1 MDYNL
6 AELGIVEV
14 RKGAQESH
22 VSQYFW
28 PMSDEQKPASLSLEG
43 GGLRR
48 AAAIST
54 ILPLS

>member
-6 AELGIVEV
+6 AELSIVEV
-14 RKGAQESH
+14 RKGAKKSQ

-28 PMSDEQKPASLSLEG
+28 PVNDEQKPASVSLEG

-54 ILPLS
+54 ILLLS